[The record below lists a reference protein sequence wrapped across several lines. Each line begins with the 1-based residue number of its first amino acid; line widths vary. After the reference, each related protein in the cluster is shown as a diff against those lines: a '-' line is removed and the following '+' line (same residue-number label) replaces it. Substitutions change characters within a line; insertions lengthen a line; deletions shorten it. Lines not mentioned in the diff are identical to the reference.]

1 MKYFPKEAYLIKLLD
16 HLKSIDTNVYIRF
29 FLKMSST
36 ETLDYF
42 KIIEINAMIRVIER
56 NKI

>member
-29 FLKMSST
+29 FFLNVKHRN
-36 ETLDYF
+36 LRLF
-42 KIIEINAMIRVIER
+42 LNNINKSHDQGE
-56 NKI
+56 